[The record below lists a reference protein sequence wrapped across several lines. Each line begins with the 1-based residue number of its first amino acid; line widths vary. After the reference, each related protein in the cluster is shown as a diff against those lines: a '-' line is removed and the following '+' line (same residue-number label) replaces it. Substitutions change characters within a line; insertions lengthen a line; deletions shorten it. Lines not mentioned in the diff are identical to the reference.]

1 MLNKEQKGKVVSRN
15 SAKIK
20 DYRTI
25 AVVRLDGTPD
35 RLFQSVRNKMR
46 SKAVIVTG
54 RKNILRRTLASDKR
68 TESLAKN
75 LEGTCAIVMSNEN
88 PFELYKEFRGSSIK
102 LAAKPHQKAPIDIN
116 IEAGETSLPPGQAVT
131 ELKSAG
137 IDVKIDKGKVVIS
150 KAKTLVHK
158 DETISL
164 NVAKALHT
172 LNVLPFTAE
181 LKPSAIFNEG
191 YIFTPELLE
200 LDSKRMA
207 EDIARAFN
215 SALEFSF
222 EAKIINKYTV
232 KKFVEEAYRNAMAL
246 GVGAKIYDSKIID
259 ALLANAYA
267 AASTLGSL
275 VGS

>member
-1 MLNKEQKGKVVSRN
+1 V
-15 SAKIK
+15 
-20 DYRTI
+20 
-25 AVVRLDGTPD
+25 
-35 RLFQSVRNKMR
+35 
-46 SKAVIVTG
+46 VTG
-54 RKNILRRTLASDKR
+54 RKNILRRTLSSDSR
-68 TESLAKN
+68 TASLAKN

-88 PFELYKEFRGSSIK
+88 PFELYKEFKGSAIK
-102 LAAKPHQKAPIDIN
+102 LAAKPNQKAPADIN
-116 IEAGETSLPPGQAVT
+116 IEAGETPLPPGQAVT

-137 IDVKIDKGKVVIS
+137 IDVKIDKGKVLIS

-158 DETISL
+158 DEVITL

-191 YIFTPELLE
+191 YIFTQELLE

-207 EDIARAFN
+207 EDIARAFG
-215 SALEFSF
+215 SALAFSF

-246 GVGAKIYDSKIID
+246 GVGAKIYDSKVID